1 MLKIRLMNEY
11 LHGPIWVLNSEGI
24 SVWKCPIVEQ
34 DHILRELNKRAM
46 EMFNSYYEFNSHDL
60 SAKNGRN
67 APCWFNAEKEKAE
80 KDSMLNLISQI
91 KDRLEEI
98 DDGNFIIED
107 LETERLKNL

>member
-1 MLKIRLMNEY
+1 MNEY

-46 EMFNSYYEFNSHDL
+46 EMFNSYYEFNSHD
-60 SAKNGRN
+60 
-67 APCWFNAEKEKAE
+67 APWWFNAEKEKAE
-80 KDSMLNLISQI
+80 KDSMPNLISQI